1 MTPCPINS
9 HLRGRKKQE
18 KKMIDFLAKLLG
30 YVMRGCSWLTGNNY
44 ILALLIFA
52 LAMQILMLPL
62 GIKQHKNMVR
72 QASLRPKEMAIK
84 NKYKGR
90 NDQATQKKLQEEIM
104 ALYQKEGYSQFA
116 GCLPM
121 IVQLIIIFPLYQV
134 VIRPLEFVAGLSEK
148 VCSELTAYAQSLGVS
163 LGKSA
168 QQVQLASWL
177 RGEHAPITAVEGV
190 ISQESVDAINGL
202 ADIPNMTLFGT
213 DLGATPFDSFGQSY
227 WWLIF
232 IPIINLGLTYLSQ
245 FLSKKLSYQGTQAE
259 QMNNSSMKMMMYVL
273 PLMTLFIT
281 FGFASAIGIYWIFRT
296 LLSML
301 QQFLLPKIWKYPTFT
316 EEDYKK
322 AEREA
327 KGTNKKGSTN
337 FTLKPGEYRSLHHI
351 DD

>member
-1 MTPCPINS
+1 MIN
-9 HLRGRKKQE
+9 
-18 KKMIDFLAKLLG
+18 FLAKILG
-30 YVMRGCSWLTGNNY
+30 YIMRGCSWLTGNNY

-62 GIKQHKNMVR
+62 GIKQHKNMVK
-72 QASLRPKEMAIK
+72 QASLRPKEMALR

-90 NDQATQKKLQEEIM
+90 NDQATQRKLQEEVM

-121 IVQLIIIFPLYQV
+121 LVQLIIIFPLYQV
-134 VIRPLEFVAGLSEK
+134 VIRPLEFVAGLSAQA
-148 VCSELTAYAQSLGVS
+148 CAELTAYVQSLGVS

-177 RGEHAPITAVEGV
+177 RDGYDPATAIENGL
-190 ISQESVDAINGL
+190 SQGTVDAVNSLG
-202 ADIPNMTLFGT
+202 DIPNMTLFGV
-213 DLGATPFDSFGQSY
+213 DLGVTPFDAFGQSY

-232 IPIINLGLTYLSQ
+232 IPVLNLGLTYLSQ
-245 FLSKKLSYQGTQAE
+245 YLSKKFSYQGMQQE
-259 QMNNSSMKMMMYVL
+259 QMNNSSMKMMLYVL

-281 FGFASAIGIYWIFRT
+281 FGFASAIGVYWIFRT

-301 QQFLLPKIWKYPTFT
+301 QQFLLPKVWKYPTFT

-322 AEREA
+322 AEKEA
-327 KGTNKKGSTN
+327 KGTTNKKASTN
-337 FTLKPGEYRSLHHI
+337 FALKPGEYKSLHHI

>member
-148 VCSELTAYAQSLGVS
+148 VCSELTAYVQSLGVS

-177 RGEHAPITAVEGV
+177 RGEHAPLTAVEGV

-202 ADIPNMTLFGT
+202 SDIPNMTPIPLNGSISVINIRACRFRFLRITIPMTMIPRHPTSGGGGT
-213 DLGATPFDSFGQSY
+213 AICSTPTG
-227 WWLIF
+227 
-232 IPIINLGLTYLSQ
+232 
-245 FLSKKLSYQGTQAE
+245 
-259 QMNNSSMKMMMYVL
+259 
-273 PLMTLFIT
+273 
-281 FGFASAIGIYWIFRT
+281 
-296 LLSML
+296 
-301 QQFLLPKIWKYPTFT
+301 
-316 EEDYKK
+316 
-322 AEREA
+322 
-327 KGTNKKGSTN
+327 
-337 FTLKPGEYRSLHHI
+337 
-351 DD
+351 